1 MPVTLERTPLVRLD
15 YVAPLRWLR
24 RVVFASA
31 ASLVVMDVVAS
42 YLAGT
47 NRLRGVTRFFDADFK
62 TNCPSSYKILALLT
76 STIFLWLITEAS
88 RITLDRFSRHWRVLA
103 GVFAFLTLDEM
114 TALHQSFSAMLHKE
128 IGGSGYLKY
137 SWQVVYL
144 AALGLLAVY
153 FIPFLHHLGPR
164 MRVRLLAA
172 AILFGGGSG
181 GVEFIKAHLESTGSD
196 DTLSF
201 KLVAA
206 VSDSAEMIGLAIL
219 LLLLLDFLTA
229 RVAAVSVRLPDGENE
244 AGQLAQHTLDP

>member
-1 MPVTLERTPLVRLD
+1 VRLD

-62 TNCPSSYKILALLT
+62 TNFPSSYKILALLT

-144 AALGLLAVY
+144 AALGLLAAY
-153 FIPFLHHLGPR
+153 PIPFLHHLGPR

-181 GVEFIKAHLESTGSD
+181 GGGVHQGSLGKHGVGRDTFVQASRGRLGLCRD
-196 DTLSF
+196 DWARHP
-201 KLVAA
+201 AA
-206 VSDSAEMIGLAIL
+206 
-219 LLLLLDFLTA
+219 TPP
-229 RVAAVSVRLPDGENE
+229 RLPHRSGGRSVGET
-244 AGQLAQHTLDP
+244 A